1 MKITKT
7 MLARASFPQILDS
20 TMLLKSACPAKFFY
34 EHCLHLHPSQKSIHL
49 HAGGAFAHA
58 VEIVRKAFYIKKLP
72 LEECLYEAF
81 REFTIY
87 WGEYDAPEGSY
98 KDFYNVFAAV
108 ADYFHQ
114 YNPNNDYV
122 QPLIKHDGTPAVE
135 FTFSIPLPIEHPDT
149 KEPLVYAGRCDMVGT
164 YQNATCIVDE
174 KTTYTFPAD
183 WARVFAMR
191 GQFIGYCLH
200 PEHEV
205 LTRNGWK
212 SIALLEKNE
221 EISVYHDDGTITFE
235 APSEIYEQDFSG
247 ELVCIEGGT
256 SHKITPDHRMIFRRH
271 FTGKVEKTFRANNTT
286 IFSSGDLRFISG
298 GKLTGGRKENSA
310 FIKLCVAWQADGCKS
325 EHVAKYRFLFKKARK
340 IDRLKDILNELGVA
354 FDEAYQPLNNCT
366 QIAFYYNRPIPSFG
380 SWLLELDQE
389 SLNIFIDE
397 LQYWD
402 GYSRT
407 GRGNIYCN
415 KDMSAVSWV
424 RTIAALTG
432 YRTSWVEAD
441 SQVCF
446 STTMLTTPKS
456 HTRWKE
462 KYTGKV
468 YCLAVSTK
476 AFLTRLNGN
485 IVVTGNTYAAQFYHM
500 PASMCI
506 VRGIAIQQRSIKHL
520 EAILQFPQW
529 QIDRWHVEM
538 LRKVEYLKRCWEE
551 REMPLNYGDIC
562 SSYGGCPMLDLC
574 TSHQP
579 ENWFD
584 SFEVREWN
592 PLSKAEASA

>member
-1 MKITKT
+1 
-7 MLARASFPQILDS
+7 MLARAGFPKVLDS

-49 HAGGAFAHA
+49 HAGGAFAHG
-58 VEIVRKAFYIKKLP
+58 VEYVRRAFYIKKLP
-72 LEECLYEAF
+72 LDEALF
-81 REFTIY
+81 EGWREFINY
-87 WGEYDAPEGSY
+87 WGDYDAPENSY
-98 KDFYNVFAAV
+98 KDFSNVSAALF
-108 ADYFHQ
+108 DYFHQ

-122 QPLIKHDGTPAVE
+122 QPLIKQNGEPAVE
-135 FTFSIPLPIEHPDT
+135 FTFSIPLPIDHPDT

-200 PEHEV
+200 PQHEV
-205 LTRNGWK
+205 LTRSGWK
-212 SIALLEKNE
+212 GIALLKEGE
-221 EISVYHDDGTITFE
+221 EICIYCDDETMSFE
-235 APSEIYEQDFSG
+235 APTAIYNQNFGG
-247 ELVCIEGGT
+247 ELLNIEGGT
-256 SHKITPDHRMIFRRH
+256 SHKITLDHRMIFRRH
-271 FTGKVEKTFRANNTT
+271 FTGKMEKTIRANDSRV
-286 IFSSGDLRFISG
+286 FSSGDLRFISG
-298 GKLTGGRKENSA
+298 GKLIGGRNEDA
-310 FIKLCVAWQADGCKS
+310 VFIKLCVAWQADGCKS
-325 EHVAKYRFLFKKARK
+325 GHVDKYRFSFKKQRK
-340 IDRLKDILNELGVA
+340 ICRLKEILNELHID
-354 FDEAYQPLNNCT
+354 FDETFQPLNEVT
-366 QIAFYYNRPIPSFG
+366 QISFYSKRPIPSFG
-380 SWLLELDQE
+380 AWLLELSQE
-389 SLNIFIDE
+389 SLNVFIDE

-402 GYSRT
+402 GYSRSGS
-407 GRGNIYCN
+407 GRGNIYTN
-415 KDMSAVSWV
+415 TDMEAISWV
-424 RTIAALTG
+424 RTVAALTG
-432 YRTSWVEAD
+432 YRTSWVAANK
-441 SQVCF
+441 QVCF
-446 STTMLTTPKS
+446 STTPLTTPKS
-456 HTRWKE
+456 HTRWRE
-462 KYTGKV
+462 KYSGKV

-485 IVVTGNTYAAQFYHM
+485 ISVTGNTYAAQFYHM
-500 PASMCI
+500 PASMCV

-529 QIDRWHVEM
+529 QIDRWYVEM

-579 ENWFD
+579 ENWFS
-584 SFEVREWN
+584 SFEVREWS